1 MPHVTLEYSKN
12 LTNLDVKS
20 MLLKLNQALLATG
33 EFREI
38 DIKSRAFPVEHIQV
52 GVSSDAHG
60 FIHLEVKFYK
70 GRSKE
75 LKRKIADACLQ
86 VLRGHY
92 VPLPKMTLQMDVEP
106 IEIDQDVFVRET
118 IDAA

>member
-20 MLLKLNQALLATG
+20 VLLKLNQALLATG

-38 DIKSRAFPVEHIQV
+38 DIKTRALPVEQV
-52 GVSSDAHG
+52 QIGLSSDSHG
-60 FIHLEVKFYK
+60 FIHVEIKFYK
-70 GRSKE
+70 GRSTE
-75 LKRKIADACLQ
+75 LKRKIAQACFE
-86 VLRGHY
+86 VLRSNCK
-92 VPLPKMTLQMDVEP
+92 PLPRMTLQMDVEP

>member
-38 DIKSRAFPVEHIQV
+38 DIKSRALPVEQVQV
-52 GVSSDAHG
+52 GLSSDAHG
-60 FIHLEVKFYK
+60 FIHLEIRFYK
-70 GRSKE
+70 GRSAE
-75 LKRKIADACLQ
+75 LKRKIAQTCFQA
-86 VLRGHY
+86 LRSNY
-92 VPLPKMTLQMDVEP
+92 KPLPKMTLQMDVEP

-118 IDAA
+118 IDAV